1 MKKQTFEILPL
12 QGVYWKDK
20 DLKLTFGMPLN
31 QFDEYFPTVTNLQNG
46 IASKVS
52 SRGSSKVLRIPLPWK

>member
-1 MKKQTFEILPL
+1 MNITIVHYKKIQIADFPELF
-12 QGVYWKDK
+12 
-20 DLKLTFGMPLN
+20 FGMPLN